1 MLSLQMSES
10 IERRV
15 REIKGSRTG
24 EGQRERTYRNM
35 NTDVGYVLILI
46 LIHTV
51 YVSQLFVDNYPMRL
65 TPCDLKETCFTH

>member
-1 MLSLQMSES
+1 MIVSILSLQMSEI

-24 EGQRERTYRNM
+24 EVQRERTYRNM

-46 LIHTV
+46 HTV
-51 YVSQLFVDNYPMRL
+51 YVL
-65 TPCDLKETCFTH
+65 TTIP

>member
-1 MLSLQMSES
+1 MIASILSLQMSES

-46 LIHTV
+46 HTV
-51 YVSQLFVDNYPMRL
+51 YVSQLFVDNYSMRL
-65 TPCDLKETCFTH
+65 THSM

>member
-35 NTDVGYVLILI
+35 NTDVGYVLM
-46 LIHTV
+46 LIHSV
-51 YVSQLFVDNYPMRL
+51 YVSQLFVDNYSMRL
-65 TPCDLKETCFTH
+65 THSM

>member
-1 MLSLQMSES
+1 MIASILSLQMSES

-15 REIKGSRTG
+15 REIKVSRTG

-35 NTDVGYVLILI
+35 NTDVGHVLILI

-65 TPCDLKETCFTH
+65 THSM

>member
-1 MLSLQMSES
+1 MIASILSLQMSES

-15 REIKGSRTG
+15 REIKVSRTG

-46 LIHTV
+46 HTV
-51 YVSQLFVDNYPMRL
+51 YVSQLFVDNYSMRL
-65 TPCDLKETCFTH
+65 THSM

>member
-1 MLSLQMSES
+1 MIASILSLQMSES

-35 NTDVGYVLILI
+35 HTDVGYVLI

-65 TPCDLKETCFTH
+65 THSM

>member
-1 MLSLQMSES
+1 MIASILSLQMSES

-15 REIKGSRTG
+15 REIKVSRTG

-35 NTDVGYVLILI
+35 NTDVGHVLILI

-51 YVSQLFVDNYPMRL
+51 YVSQLFVDNYSMRL
-65 TPCDLKETCFTH
+65 THSM

>member
-1 MLSLQMSES
+1 MIASTLSLQMSES

-15 REIKGSRTG
+15 REIKVSRTR

-46 LIHTV
+46 LIHSV
-51 YVSQLFVDNYPMRL
+51 YVSQLFVDNYSVRL
-65 TPCDLKETCFTH
+65 TYSM

>member
-15 REIKGSRTG
+15 REIKVSRTG

-46 LIHTV
+46 HTV
-51 YVSQLFVDNYPMRL
+51 YVSQLFVDNYSMRL
-65 TPCDLKETCFTH
+65 THSM

>member
-1 MLSLQMSES
+1 MIASILSLQMSES

-15 REIKGSRTG
+15 REIKVSRTG

-46 LIHTV
+46 HTV

-65 TPCDLKETCFTH
+65 THSM

>member
-1 MLSLQMSES
+1 MIASILSLQMSES

-15 REIKGSRTG
+15 REIKVSRTG

-51 YVSQLFVDNYPMRL
+51 YVSQLSH
-65 TPCDLKETCFTH
+65 ETHSM